1 MDKTLATIGRTER
14 VSLPKLGIYDIPA
27 KVDTGADSS
36 SVWATNIVEHQGLL
50 TFVLFDPTSHYYTG
64 EHVSTKEYT
73 VVTVKNSFGAT
84 QKRYKVALSMRLGG
98 KLIRAQFN
106 LADRSRNRYP
116 ILIGNASIR
125 NKFLVD
131 VSTPRHAVKGRK
143 TRILVL
149 TSAANSPLAQKLV
162 DRLQAQFGDSATLFY
177 STYTNLRYEML
188 QGKVRISDMLSGY
201 DVASFDLVYFRTYF
215 AFAELA
221 AAVAEYLTVRH
232 VLFIDRE
239 VSTYHAFSKLTQYV
253 KLALAGL
260 PVPDS
265 VFASPGRLAFDDVA
279 KKLGVP
285 FVLKDIYA
293 DKGKNNHLVSS
304 RQEFDDIL
312 AAGQQIA
319 YIAQQ
324 YIPNDGDLRVLVFDK
339 KPALL
344 MRRQATE
351 RSHLNNTST
360 GGTAALLPLDTI
372 DTPTTAMVVRAA
384 AVTNRQVAGV
394 DIVID
399 SKTNKWYILEVNN
412 SPQISSGVFVD
423 EKIAA
428 FGTFL
433 KRYSK

>member
-1 MDKTLATIGRTER
+1 
-14 VSLPKLGIYDIPA
+14 
-27 KVDTGADSS
+27 
-36 SVWATNIVEHQGLL
+36 
-50 TFVLFDPTSHYYTG
+50 
-64 EHVSTKEYT
+64 
-73 VVTVKNSFGAT
+73 
-84 QKRYKVALSMRLGG
+84 
-98 KLIRAQFN
+98 
-106 LADRSRNRYP
+106 
-116 ILIGNASIR
+116 
-125 NKFLVD
+125 
-131 VSTPRHAVKGRK
+131 
-143 TRILVL
+143 
-149 TSAANSPLAQKLV
+149 
-162 DRLQAQFGDSATLFY
+162 
-177 STYTNLRYEML
+177 
-188 QGKVRISDMLSGY
+188 
-201 DVASFDLVYFRTYF
+201 
-215 AFAELA
+215 
-221 AAVAEYLTVRH
+221 
-232 VLFIDRE
+232 
-239 VSTYHAFSKLTQYV
+239 
-253 KLALAGL
+253 
-260 PVPDS
+260 
-265 VFASPGRLAFDDVA
+265 
-279 KKLGVP
+279 
-285 FVLKDIYA
+285 VLKDIYA

-372 DTPTTAMVVRAA
+372 DTSTTAMVVRAA